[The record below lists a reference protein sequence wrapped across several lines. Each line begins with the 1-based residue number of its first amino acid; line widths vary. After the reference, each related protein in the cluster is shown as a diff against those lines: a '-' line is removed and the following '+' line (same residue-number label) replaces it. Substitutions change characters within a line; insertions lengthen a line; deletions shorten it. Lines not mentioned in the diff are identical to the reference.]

1 MSGSENGANTN
12 TAGDRAMVS
21 PDRTIGLRSASPAKR
36 SAADME
42 DVSAGQKHVPG
53 SFASG
58 GQEEQS
64 QKVPGSFTNENEQ
77 GPSDF
82 DVAMAGMTPASQS
95 METQE
100 TGNSFATSDGGAMSV
115 DTQATSVQQDGE
127 SNGESTSAESKSVHQ
142 EPYTTA
148 QTEEQVRHVEALA
161 AKALDEGDRGV
172 VVSTK
177 WLARVKSRTS
187 EGLKSGEYPK
197 DAREGNVGPLDNS
210 DIVPEG
216 AFRPPF
222 LRDHAGSDFIPL
234 KPGLSIG
241 SEIEV
246 LPYDTHGYII
256 GAYGYKE
263 TKPIVRY
270 AHNTAPDGATQTN
283 IIYELYPP
291 TITVRKVPQSSQDEA
306 PKKKTGAL
314 AALHARK
321 EVTNRGQQ
329 TVDDAVKLVSSR
341 TERFQTFLRRA
352 KEAAGIP
359 QTTKVKIWRLP
370 NPTDIAVDKAE
381 NQQPGVLSPPASRDP
396 SPAKAGHGSPPRLVI
411 DQATFN
417 KMEVGRDLEATDAK
431 DLTNDEKYTGSSTM
445 ELFGFFEDQTILL
458 EEQIGGP
465 AGGEFQSDQ
474 KKGAKS
480 FLNKKGGGSKPGSAP
495 ASGRTSPAPGGIM
508 TRGRMRKDGRTRG
521 VVGLSNLGNTCYMN
535 SALQCIR
542 SVEELA
548 LYFLSNKY
556 KPEINNDNPL
566 GHHGAMANAYAG
578 VLKGIY
584 EQNSGS
590 SFSPTQFKK
599 TLGSLQP
606 LFSGYGQQDSQEFL
620 SFLVDALHEDLNR
633 IYKKPYIE
641 NPDSED
647 DKVRDPEY
655 VHQLGQIYRENHAKR
670 NASVAMDLFSGFY
683 KNTMECP
690 DCDKVS
696 VTFDPYSLLTVQ
708 LPMDHAFQHIITF
721 VPLHGKPVMHQID
734 VDKNSSIKTLKEHI
748 AKKHAG
754 VDANRLWMVE
764 VYSNKIYKIFDD
776 STSLAEA
783 SVQTNDYL
791 FIYELDAVP
800 KNTYNPKKTFSYGY
814 TFNSNKGEDVPAE
827 GMDSPKADVFTVPI
841 FQRFVN
847 RDKHEVGMHPLYIT
861 LTREEAKNYDVI
873 VKKVLSTVQNITSR
887 PILREFE
894 EKEGPT
900 GTIEEVDDEG
910 GKEPNGTEDAAGV
923 SDHSTQSEDGY
934 VNVSLDKPADGA
946 TVNGTSP
953 MQIDEAEGLVPPGF
967 MDSQYYLS
975 PALRNQLFDLK
986 YSEGPSDSGL
996 HVTNLTGVKDSVI
1009 KTMHDRVKPAR
1020 RASIQSSNSDES
1032 TTSTNNSE
1040 ENESDADDP
1049 DKPDLVLGEES
1060 TLSTPTVNDSDEDES
1075 GVMPP
1080 SEQEPTQSRA
1090 GRRKNNKKNKRG
1102 KNGKKRRPMTHSK
1115 KDRAGQNRE
1124 NGSSSLK
1131 SPSPQQDDSP
1141 YYVQLG
1147 ECIVLDWR
1155 PEAADALLG
1164 GDASDPNE
1172 MRGHCFVN
1180 ENGRNGELFYD
1191 AELEARRK
1199 KRDERKKHGLD
1210 LEDCFVETGKREVL
1224 SEDNAWYCNRCK
1236 ELRRATKTLEIWTL
1250 PDILVVHLKR
1260 FGGNRSFRDKID
1272 VLVDY
1277 PIEGLDLNDKVG
1289 LKEDDKDY
1297 TYDLF
1302 AVDNHY
1308 GGLGGGHY
1316 TAMAKNFY
1324 DGEWYDYNDSI
1335 TSKIGS
1341 GSKSLHSAAAYLLF
1355 YRRRSDKPLGP
1366 QYLQDIVNEFRNPP
1380 AESVV
1385 EDAAADDESGED
1397 RLGGPAPSSQHGS
1410 SSALVGAGVGA
1421 TSNQTGSAGSG
1432 GVGAAGRLLTQGRT
1446 TSSEERTYGNAGN
1459 DGWGFDALDQTDDA
1473 GAQGASLLHAID
1485 DDADSNT
1492 AQYDRD
1498 NDSGFDD
1505 NMDYDTNHNSAD
1517 ANTPFEYDDD
1527 SNVFHVEHATD
1538 LPDLV
1543 APEDPPPAD
1552 IHLSDVNMEGLND
1565 AAGALP
1571 ASHGKRD

>member
-1 MSGSENGANTN
+1 MSGSENGANLTN
-12 TAGDRAMVS
+12 GDRVMAS
-21 PDRTIGLRSASPAKR
+21 PDRTIGARSASPAKR

-42 DVSAGQKHVPG
+42 DVPKHVPG
-53 SFASG
+53 SFTSG

-64 QKVPGSFTNENEQ
+64 QKVPGSFVSENEQ
-77 GPSDF
+77 GPTDF
-82 DVAMAGMTPASQS
+82 DVAMAGMTPASHS
-95 METQE
+95 LETQE

-115 DTQATSVQQDGE
+115 DTQATSVRENGE
-127 SNGESTSAESKSVHQ
+127 SNGENTSTESKSVHQ

-148 QTEEQVRHVEALA
+148 QTEEQVRHVMTLA
-161 AKALDEGDRGV
+161 AKPLDEGDRGV
-172 VVSTK
+172 VVSSK

-187 EGLKSGEYPK
+187 EGLKSGEFPK
-197 DAREGNVGPLDNS
+197 DAREGNVGPLDNA
-210 DIVPEG
+210 DIVLEG
-216 AFRPPF
+216 AFEAPYLKDP
-222 LRDHAGSDFIPL
+222 ANADFIPL
-234 KPGLSIG
+234 KPGFSLG

-246 LPYDTHGYII
+246 LPYEAHGYII

-263 TKPIVRY
+263 KKPIVRY
-270 AHNTAPDGATQTN
+270 AHNTAPPEANTTN

-291 TITVRKVPQSSQDEA
+291 IITVRKVPQSQEEA
-306 PKKKTGAL
+306 TTKKGSAL
-314 AALHARK
+314 AALKAKR
-321 EVTNRGQQ
+321 EGSNRGQRSPE
-329 TVDDAVKLVSSR
+329 DAVKLVSSR

-359 QTTKVKIWRLP
+359 QTTKVKIWRLT
-370 NPTDIAVDKAE
+370 NPTDVSVDKPE
-381 NQQPGVLSPPASRDP
+381 NRQPGVLSPPVSRDP
-396 SPAKAGHGSPPRLVI
+396 SPAKGALSSTPSLVI
-411 DQATFN
+411 DQATFT

-431 DLTNDEKYTGSSTM
+431 DHTSDTNYNGKSNM
-445 ELFGFFEDQTILL
+445 ELLGFFEDQTILL

-480 FLNKKGGGSKPGSAP
+480 FLNNKKGAGSKPGSAP

-521 VVGLSNLGNTCYMN
+521 VTGLNNLGNTCYMN

-578 VLKGIY
+578 VLRGIY

-590 SFSPTQFKK
+590 SFSPNQFKK

-633 IYKKPYIE
+633 IQKKPYIE

-647 DKVRDPEY
+647 DKVRDPQY
-655 VHQLGQIYRENHAKR
+655 VHQLGEIYRENHAKR

-690 DCDKVS
+690 TCDKVS

-708 LPMDHAFQHIITF
+708 LPMDHAFQHVVTF
-721 VPLHGKPVMHQID
+721 VPLHGQPIMHQID
-734 VDKNSSIKTLKEHI
+734 IDKNSTIKTLKEHI

-776 STSLAEA
+776 STSLGEA
-783 SVQTNDYL
+783 SIQQNDYL
-791 FIYELDAVP
+791 FVYELDAVP
-800 KNTYNPKKTFSYGY
+800 KNTFTAKKSFSSYGY
-814 TFNSNKGEDVPAE
+814 GFSSNKSEEVPSE
-827 GMDSPKADVFTVPI
+827 GMESPKADVFAVPI

-847 RDKHEVGMHPLYIT
+847 RDKHEIGMHPLYIT

-873 VKKVLSTVQNITSR
+873 LKKVLIAVQNITSR
-887 PILREFE
+887 RIVREFE

-900 GTIEEVDDEG
+900 GTVQEVDDEA
-910 GKEPNGTEDAAGV
+910 GKEPNGTEDSAGV
-923 SDHSTQSEDGY
+923 SDHSAEDGY
-934 VNVSLDKPADGA
+934 VNVSLDKPASA
-946 TVNGTSP
+946 EAQANGTSP
-953 MQIDEAEGLVPPGF
+953 MQIDETEDPIPPRF
-967 MDSQYYLS
+967 MESDYYLS
-975 PALRNQLFDLK
+975 PALRNQLFDVK
-986 YSEGPSDSGL
+986 YSDGPTDGGMHCTSISGIREQ
-996 HVTNLTGVKDSVI
+996 NI
-1009 KTMHDRVKPAR
+1009 KMMHERVKPPR

-1040 ENESDADDP
+1040 ENESDADET
-1049 DKPDLVLGEES
+1049 DKPDIVLGGEKS
-1060 TLSTPTVNDSDEDES
+1060 TLSTPIVEDSDDDES

-1080 SEQEPTQSRA
+1080 SEQEPSQSRA
-1090 GRRKNNKKNKRG
+1090 GRRKNNKKNKRDKKG
-1102 KNGKKRRPMTHSK
+1102 KRRQMTYSK
-1115 KDRAGQNRE
+1115 KDRNGHNRE
-1124 NGSSSLK
+1124 NGSSGLK
-1131 SPSPQQDDSP
+1131 TPPQPQNDSP
-1141 YYVQLG
+1141 YFIQLG

-1155 PEAADALLG
+1155 SEAADALFDG
-1164 GDASDPNE
+1164 SANNPDD
-1172 MRGHCFVN
+1172 MRGHTFID
-1180 ENGRNGELFYD
+1180 ENGRNGTLFHD

-1199 KRDERKKHGLD
+1199 KRDERKRHGLD

-1272 VLVDY
+1272 VFVDY
-1277 PIEGLDLNDKVG
+1277 PIDGLDLNDKVG
-1289 LKEDDKDY
+1289 LKEDGKDY

-1341 GSKSLHSAAAYLLF
+1341 GSKSVHSAAAYLLF

-1366 QYLQDIVNEFRNPP
+1366 QYLQDIVNDFRNPP
-1380 AESVV
+1380 AESAVD
-1385 EDAAADDESGED
+1385 DAAAEDESGED

-1410 SSALVGAGVGA
+1410 SSALAGAGAGA
-1421 TSNQTGSAGSG
+1421 MSTQRGSAGNG
-1432 GVGAAGRLLTQGRT
+1432 GAGTAGLLLTQGET
-1446 TSSEERTYGNAGN
+1446 TNSEERMFGHAGN
-1459 DGWGFDALDQTDDA
+1459 DGWNFEGLDQTDDA
-1473 GAQGASLLHAID
+1473 GNSLLSAID
-1485 DDADSNT
+1485 DDADSNK
-1492 AQYDRD
+1492 AEYDRD
-1498 NDSGFDD
+1498 NDSGFGDA
-1505 NMDYDTNHNSAD
+1505 MDYDTNQNSPVHGPA
-1517 ANTPFEYDDD
+1517 PWEGYGDDD
-1527 SNVFHVEHATD
+1527 TVFRIEHATD
-1538 LPDLV
+1538 DMPGLV
-1543 APEDPPPAD
+1543 GATDEDPPAAD
-1552 IHLSDVNMEGLND
+1552 IHLSD
-1565 AAGALP
+1565 AGEHVE
-1571 ASHGKRD
+1571 HGKTG